1 MPQPDDR
8 EFGKRFDPAT
18 WRVLLR
24 FTAENKGP
32 LAVMILLMLLVAG
45 LEALQPFMT
54 GWVID
59 HVVIP
64 DRLER
69 LPAFM
74 ALFLGMA
81 AALGGMIWWF
91 IDIAGKIEMQMV
103 YSIRRACFEK
113 LQELSFAYFDRTSNG
128 WILARLTSDTQKIG
142 SIVAWGIVDIAW
154 GFTMMS
160 AMALLMLITNLKLAL
175 VTLAVIP
182 PLLWL
187 SLVFQRRI
195 LGLFR
200 HVRKT
205 NSKITASFNEGIM
218 GARTSK
224 TLVREE
230 ANLKEFGGL
239 TGSMRRVSV
248 RAASLSSL
256 YLPAVIFLGSI
267 GTALALWRGGSGVIT
282 GGISYGVLVSFL
294 FATGRFFDPVMELSR
309 VFAEFQYAQ
318 ASAERVVSLLNEEP
332 EIRDRPGLQ
341 AAESYAKIRG
351 EVSFRNVSFRYVEN
365 QPVLEEFNLS
375 IRPGETVALVGETGS
390 GKSTIVN
397 LLCRF
402 YEPTSGEILI
412 DGVDYRE
419 RPQGWLHGQ
428 LGYVLQTPYLFSGTI
443 YDNILYGRP
452 DARRDE
458 VIAAARTV
466 AADEF
471 IRAIEGGYE
480 ADVGPG
486 GNKLSTGQK
495 QLISFARAVLA
506 DPRLFVLDEATSS
519 VDTETE
525 ALIQKALTTVLTGR
539 TSFLIAHRL
548 STVRQADMIILLD
561 KGRIVESGTH
571 DELMLRGQAYA
582 ELYTSQ
588 FSREAEEELLR
599 S

>member
-1 MPQPDDR
+1 MSQPDDK
-8 EFGKRFDPAT
+8 EYGKQFDPAT
-18 WRVLLR
+18 WRILLS
-24 FTAENKGP
+24 FTAEQRGL
-32 LAVMILLMLLVAG
+32 LAVMVILMLLVAG

-64 DRLER
+64 NRLER

-74 ALFLGMA
+74 ALFLGMS

-142 SIVAWGIVDIAW
+142 SIVAWGIVDICW

-160 AMALLMLITNLKLAL
+160 AMAVLMLVTNFSLAL

-182 PLLWL
+182 PLIWL

-218 GARTSK
+218 GAKTSK

-230 ANLKEFGGL
+230 ANLHEFGGL
-239 TGSMRRVSV
+239 TGSMRTVSV
-248 RAASLSSL
+248 RAATLSSL
-256 YLPAVIFLGSI
+256 YLPAVVFLGSV
-267 GTALALWRGGSGVIT
+267 GTALALWRGGSGVIVD
-282 GGISYGVLVSFL
+282 GISYGVLVSFL

-318 ASAERVVSLLNEEP
+318 ASAERVVSLLKEEP
-332 EIRDRPGLQ
+332 EIRDRPGLKPSD
-341 AAESYAKIRG
+341 SYSKIRG
-351 EVSFRNVSFRYVEN
+351 EVEFRNVSFKYVED
-365 QPVLEEFNLS
+365 QPVLQEFSLHV
-375 IRPGETVALVGETGS
+375 RPGETVALVGETGS

-402 YEPTSGEILI
+402 YEPTSGEIRI
-412 DGVDYRE
+412 DGADYRE

-428 LGYVLQTPYLFSGTI
+428 LGYVLQAPYLFSGSV
-443 YDNILYGRP
+443 YENILFGRP
-452 DARRDE
+452 DARREE

-466 AADEF
+466 RADEF
-471 IRAIEGGYE
+471 IRSLENGYE
-480 ADVGPG
+480 AEVGPG
-486 GNKLSTGQK
+486 GNNLSTGQK
-495 QLISFARAVLA
+495 QLVSFARAVLA

-525 ALIQKALTTVLTGR
+525 ALIQEALTTVLAGR

-571 DELMLRGQAYA
+571 DELMQRGEAYA

-599 S
+599 G

>member
-1 MPQPDDR
+1 MFQPD
-8 EFGKRFDPAT
+8 ENEYKKRFDPAT
-18 WRVLLR
+18 WRVLLG
-24 FTAENKGP
+24 FTTENKGL
-32 LAVMILLMLLVAG
+32 LAVMVILMFLIAG

-59 HVVIP
+59 NVVIP

-74 ALFLGMA
+74 ALFLGMS

-91 IDIAGKIEMQMV
+91 INIAGKIEMQMV

-142 SIVAWGIVDIAW
+142 SIVAWGIVDISW
-154 GFTMMS
+154 GLTMMS
-160 AMALLMLITNLKLAL
+160 AMAFLMLLTNLKLAL
-175 VTLAVIP
+175 VTLTVIP

-187 SLVFQRRI
+187 SLVFQQRI

-200 HVRKT
+200 YVRKA
-205 NSKITASFNEGIM
+205 NSQITGAFNEGIM
-218 GARTSK
+218 GAKTSK
-224 TLVREE
+224 TLVRGE
-230 ANLKEFGGL
+230 ANLREFSGL
-239 TGSMRRVSV
+239 TDSMRVVSV

-256 YLPAVIFLGSI
+256 YLPAVVFLGSV
-267 GTALALWRGGSGVIT
+267 GTALALWRGGSGVVA

-332 EIRDRPGLQ
+332 TIKDRPGLKP
-341 AAESYAKIRG
+341 ASAYAPIRG
-351 EVSFRNVSFRYVEN
+351 AVEFRNVSFQYVDD
-365 QPVLEEFNLS
+365 QPVLEEFNLQVE
-375 IRPGETVALVGETGS
+375 PGKTVALVGETGS

-402 YEPTSGEILI
+402 YEPTTGAVLI
-412 DGVDYRE
+412 DGTDYRE
-419 RPQGWLHGQ
+419 RPQSWLHGQ

-443 YDNILYGRP
+443 YENILYGRP
-452 DARRDE
+452 DADRNE

-466 AADEF
+466 RADEF
-471 IRAIEGGYE
+471 IRSIEGGYE
-480 ADVGPG
+480 ADAGPG
-486 GNKLSTGQK
+486 GNNLSTGQK
-495 QLISFARAVLA
+495 QLVSFARAVLA
-506 DPRLFVLDEATSS
+506 DPRLFILDEATSS

-525 ALIQKALTTVLTGR
+525 ALIQEALTTVLAGR

-548 STVRQADMIILLD
+548 STVRQADTIILLK
-561 KGRIVESGTH
+561 KGRIVESGAH
-571 DELMLRGQAYA
+571 EELIRRGGAYA
-582 ELYTSQ
+582 ELYASQ
-588 FSREAEEELLR
+588 FSWEAEE
-599 S
+599 SK